1 MDTIYSL
8 CMLVMRYATYSVWML
23 LGVDFIV
30 VVSGLWL
37 EVVRGRNRPRLGRMN
52 RATYG
57 SANDSTLVKK
67 QALWVVRRVRKVWRF
82 EDGNSGCGKMC
93 QERYNSRQER
103 YNSRLFAGRP

>member
-1 MDTIYSL
+1 M
-8 CMLVMRYATYSVWML
+8 YAGYEICYL
-23 LGVDFIV
+23 LGMDATWCGFIIV

-82 EDGNSGCGKMC
+82 EDGNSGCAKMC